1 MKFSGKTIESY
12 AEKNVDLE
20 HPMQL
25 LILFYN
31 KRAESYKAKNCALSF
46 QPFWD
51 KYKIGWGRGYFTVMR
66 K

>member
-1 MKFSGKTIESY
+1 MKFSGKTIKSY

-46 QPFWD
+46 QPFM
-51 KYKIGWGRGYFTVMR
+51 G
-66 K
+66 